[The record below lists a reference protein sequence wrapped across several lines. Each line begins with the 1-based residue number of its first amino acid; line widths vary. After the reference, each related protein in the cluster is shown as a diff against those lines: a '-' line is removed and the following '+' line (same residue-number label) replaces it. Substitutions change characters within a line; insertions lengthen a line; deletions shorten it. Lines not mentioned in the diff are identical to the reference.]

1 MHVRLTVRQPAGHAG
16 VGGVLVNIAFVW
28 LLLVKYRCLSSVLAT
43 SPPKFPH
50 DLEKIRTVKFTAK
63 SYCPDPGRVRSTSKE
78 GYSNWL

>member
-1 MHVRLTVRQPAGHAG
+1 MHLRLTVRQPAGHAG

-50 DLEKIRTVKFTAK
+50 DLEKIRTVKLL
-63 SYCPDPGRVRSTSKE
+63 PRVTVRILAVIPHILTLE
-78 GYSNWL
+78 N